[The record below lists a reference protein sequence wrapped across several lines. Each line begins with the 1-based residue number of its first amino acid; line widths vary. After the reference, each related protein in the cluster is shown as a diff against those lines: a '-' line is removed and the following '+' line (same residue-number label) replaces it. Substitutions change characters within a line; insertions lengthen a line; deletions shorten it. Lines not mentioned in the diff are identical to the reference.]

1 MFGSSI
7 YGYIQ
12 TFIPDIIEF
21 ISYETIIENGNIF
34 VTHVTGII
42 IILVNGI

>member
-1 MFGSSI
+1 MFESSI

-21 ISYETIIENGNIF
+21 ISNGNIF
-34 VTHVTGII
+34 VTHVTGIM
-42 IILVNGI
+42 IILIIEISH